1 MTDSIAKARGTPI
14 TRWLNEKQPT
24 RVLRVSNQAMPLFKP
39 TREEAKT
46 ALNYKGFIIYEHE
59 DRSVGATTDLLRKL
73 KGSKISRKNVN
84 ILHGI
89 PENSMT
95 LREIWELMVSEQK
108 AKKVP
113 VFDTEEHWEFFLSRH
128 TSPDNDPKPLR
139 GT

>member
-1 MTDSIAKARGTPI
+1 
-14 TRWLNEKQPT
+14 
-24 RVLRVSNQAMPLFKP
+24 VPLFKP

-46 ALNYKGFIIYEHE
+46 ALNNKGFIIYEHE
-59 DRSVGATTDLLRKL
+59 GRSVGATTDLLRKL
-73 KGSKISRKNVN
+73 KTAKISRKNVN

-95 LREIWELMVSEQK
+95 LRQIWELMVSEQK

-113 VFDTEEHWEFFLSRH
+113 VYDTEEHWEFFLRRH
-128 TSPDNDPKPLR
+128 TSPENDPKPIR

>member
-1 MTDSIAKARGTPI
+1 
-14 TRWLNEKQPT
+14 
-24 RVLRVSNQAMPLFKP
+24 MPLFKP
-39 TREEAKT
+39 TREKAKT

-59 DRSVGATTDLLRKL
+59 GKSVGATTDFNRRL
-73 KGSKISRKNVN
+73 KDSNIKRSNVN

-89 PENSMT
+89 VEKSMT

-113 VFDTEEHWEFFLSRH
+113 VFDSEDDWEFFLSRH
-128 TSPDNDPKPLR
+128 TSPDNNPQTIK